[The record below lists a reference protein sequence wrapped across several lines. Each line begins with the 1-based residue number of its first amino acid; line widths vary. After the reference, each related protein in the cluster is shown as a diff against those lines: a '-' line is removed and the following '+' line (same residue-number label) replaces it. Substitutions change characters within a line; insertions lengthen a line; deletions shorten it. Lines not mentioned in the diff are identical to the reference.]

1 MLAAAAAAKVA
12 TAATAV
18 LLVLAAAASKAATAS
33 LAVYCRPA
41 TIASLKYHSVQV
53 QINLFIYFTEVTT
66 VYGYTSNVPY
76 DRKIS
81 DKINITKLIS
91 AL

>member
-1 MLAAAAAAKVA
+1 MLAAAAAATVA
-12 TAATAV
+12 T
-18 LLVLAAAASKAATAS
+18 AATAS

-66 VYGYTSNVPY
+66 VYAYTSIVLPMTEKSVT
-76 DRKIS
+76 R
-81 DKINITKLIS
+81 LIS
-91 AL
+91 QS

>member
-1 MLAAAAAAKVA
+1 MLAAADASTAAKVA

-18 LLVLAAAASKAATAS
+18 LVLAAASAATAS

-41 TIASLKYHSVQV
+41 TIASLKYHLMDV

-66 VYGYTSNVPY
+66 V
-76 DRKIS
+76 
-81 DKINITKLIS
+81 
-91 AL
+91 